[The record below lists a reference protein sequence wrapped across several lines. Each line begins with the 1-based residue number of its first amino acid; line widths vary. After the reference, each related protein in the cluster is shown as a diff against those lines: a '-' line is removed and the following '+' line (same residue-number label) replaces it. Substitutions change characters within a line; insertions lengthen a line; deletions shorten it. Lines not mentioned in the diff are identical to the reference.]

1 MKKSV
6 VSMILLI
13 VVKLSGF
20 TTGFTSWD
28 GEKLILD
35 NGSVQRVILWNQK
48 KGSFTTESLLPANSH
63 KSFVRGDC
71 KEFNFLLNGEILS
84 GQNRWKV
91 ISYKPVANNDNGQ
104 ACIIILAGDE
114 EKNLDL
120 EISITYMMYPDLPLI
135 RKMISFRNTGT
146 EEFSIEG
153 LDVEHLKL
161 NWSDTHC
168 WTLKDYGRY
177 KHLGP
182 YSGDWH
188 DAVVTVHNVTGE
200 EGMVLGNEAP
210 GVTKLTTTFLDDRPG
225 SVTIGLTHPEQD
237 YPFRKWLG
245 PGEQWE
251 SPYAFIALYQGTADP
266 YLCLN
271 TSVADFVRK
280 YMGIRLAELDKK
292 PAFVYNTWMPFRHQI
307 NDSLVYELATA
318 ASACG
323 AEEFIID
330 DGWQTNANPD
340 ENKIQYGDWAIDKK
354 KFPDGLKP
362 VFDSIKALGMKPGLW
377 ISMAGASPDSKVFNE
392 HPDWFIQNMDGHLE
406 NLHSSG
412 GHLKTA
418 CFGTEWV
425 DHIKSKILFL
435 VKEHGLEYAK
445 LDFAIV
451 TSAYRYN
458 RNYSGCYATD
468 HPHHRDRPESFL
480 NLYRRAWQ
488 MFDELHAEAP
498 DLFIDCTFETM
509 GALQMIDFDMC
520 KHAEG
525 NWLSNFYSRAPL
537 GSFRVRQ
544 MSWWRS
550 PAIPAAAM
558 VIGNQQLDDPNIEL
572 SIMSLA
578 GSFPIFLGDPRKVS
592 QDKRNSIKSW
602 SDWLRQM
609 QDKYDYMMYR
619 QDLEGF
625 GEPQDGQWDG
635 FQRINT
641 DTRGGGIVG
650 IFRQGGTENRRRII
664 VKYLDP
670 SRMYQIYE
678 APGGMEMGSMSG
690 KQLKEVGFDVI
701 LEQEYDGGL
710 FEIRASD

>member
-1 MKKSV
+1 MFFLPCLTLSA
-6 VSMILLI
+6 LA
-13 VVKLSGF
+13 SGF
-20 TTGFTSWD
+20 TAWD
-28 GEKLILD
+28 GEKLTLD
-35 NGSVQRVILWNQK
+35 NGFLQRIVLWDQET
-48 KGSFTTESLLPANSH
+48 GSFTTESLRPANAQESYTRED
-63 KSFVRGDC
+63 S
-71 KEFNFLLNGEILS
+71 KEFQFLLNEKTITGL
-84 GQNRWKV
+84 NRWKV
-91 ISYKPVANNDNGQ
+91 ISYKPVSSGDGGQ
-104 ACIIILAGDE
+104 GCIIILAGDE
-114 EKNLDL
+114 EKNFDL
-120 EISITYMMYPDLPLI
+120 ELSITYMMYPDLPLI

-146 EEFSIEG
+146 EDSKIEA
-153 LDVEHLKL
+153 LDVEDLKL
-161 NWSDTHC
+161 TWSDTHC
-168 WTLKDYGRY
+168 WTMKDYGRY
-177 KHLGP
+177 RHLGP
-182 YSGDWH
+182 YTGDWH
-188 DAVVTVHNVTGE
+188 DAVVTVHNVTGK

-210 GVTKLTTTFLDDRPG
+210 GVTKRTTTFLDDRPG

-237 YPFRKWLG
+237 YPFRKWLFSG
-245 PGEQWE
+245 KQWV
-251 SPYAFIALYQGTADP
+251 SPYAFIAIYHGTPDP

-271 TSVADFVRK
+271 TTVADFVRK

-307 NDSLVYELATA
+307 NDTLVYELATA

-323 AEEFIID
+323 VEEFIID
-330 DGWQTNANPD
+330 DGWQTNTNPD
-340 ENKIQYGDWAIDKK
+340 ENNIQYGDWAIDKK

-377 ISMAGASPDSKVFNE
+377 ISMAGASPDSKVFIE
-392 HPDWFIQNMDGHLE
+392 HPEWFIQNMDGHLE

-425 DHIKSKILFL
+425 DHIKSKILYL

-468 HPHHRDRPESFL
+468 HPFHMDRPESFL

-488 MFDELHAEAP
+488 MFDELHTEAP

-558 VIGNQQLDDPNIEL
+558 VIGNQQLDDPNIKL

-578 GSFPIFLGDPRKVS
+578 GSFPIFLGDPRKLS
-592 QDKRNSIKSW
+592 LEKRNNIKSW
-602 SDWLRQM
+602 SEWLRQM
-609 QDKYDYMMYR
+609 QDRYDYMMYR
-619 QDLEGF
+619 QDLAGF
-625 GEPQDGQWDG
+625 GEPQEGQWDG

-641 DTRGGGIVG
+641 DTKSGGIVG
-650 IFRQGGTENRRRII
+650 IFRQGGNENRRRI
-664 VKYLDP
+664 VVQYLD
-670 SRMYQIYE
+670 SSSNYKIYQ
-678 APGGMEMGSMSG
+678 APYGQEVSSMTG
-690 KQLKEVGFDVI
+690 KQLLEEGFDV
-701 LEQEYDGGL
+701 LLNEKYDGGL
-710 FEIRASD
+710 YEIRASD

>member
-1 MKKSV
+1 MRNAIGSLF
-6 VSMILLI
+6 LLLF
-13 VVKLSGF
+13 VNLSGSASE
-20 TTGFTSWD
+20 FTSWD
-28 GEKLILD
+28 GEKLTLD
-35 NGSVQRVILWNQK
+35 NGSIQRVLLWDQEM
-48 KGSFTTESLLPANSH
+48 GSFTTKSLQPSGSD
-63 KSFVRGDC
+63 KSFTREDS
-71 KEFNFLLNGEILS
+71 KEFHFLLNDVFVTGNN
-84 GQNRWKV
+84 QWKV
-91 ISYKPVANNDNGQ
+91 ISYNPVTNNTDGQ
-104 ACIIILAGDE
+104 GCIITLAGDE
-114 EKNLDL
+114 EINRKL
-120 EISITYMMYPDLPLI
+120 EISITYMLYPELPLI
-135 RKMISFRNTGT
+135 RKKMTFRNTGT
-146 EEFSIEG
+146 EEFNIES

-168 WTLKDYGRY
+168 WTLKDYGRFR
-177 KHLGP
+177 HLGP
-182 YSGDWH
+182 YTGDWH
-188 DAVVTVHNVTGE
+188 DAVVTVHNVTAEKGI
-200 EGMVLGNEAP
+200 VLGNEAP
-210 GVTKLTTTFLDDRPG
+210 GVSKRTTTFLDDRPG
-225 SVTIGLTHPEQD
+225 SVTIGLTHQDQD
-237 YPFRKWLG
+237 YPFRKWLV

-251 SPYAFIALYQGTADP
+251 SPYAFIALYQGTPDP

-271 TSVADFVRK
+271 TTVADFVRK
-280 YMGIRLAELDKK
+280 HMGIRLAELDKK
-292 PAFVYNTWMPFRHQI
+292 PAFVYNTWIPFRHQI
-307 NDSLVYELATA
+307 NDTLVYELAHA
-318 ASACG
+318 AAACG

-330 DGWQTNANPD
+330 DGWQTNETGSDA
-340 ENKIQYGDWAIDKK
+340 ERQWGDWAIDKR

-377 ISMAGASPDSKVFNE
+377 ISMAGASPDSKAYQE
-392 HPDWFIQNMDGHLE
+392 HPEWFIQYKDGSLE

-412 GHLKTA
+412 GYLKTA
-418 CFGTEWV
+418 CFGTGWV
-425 DHIKSKILFL
+425 DHIKSKILYL

-451 TSAYRYN
+451 TSAYRYD
-458 RNYSGCYATD
+458 RSYSGCYAND
-468 HPHHRDRPESFL
+468 HPYHRDRPESIL

-488 MFDELHAEAP
+488 MYDDLHAEAP

-525 NWLSNFYSRAPL
+525 NWLSNFTSFAPM
-537 GSFRVRQ
+537 GSLRVRQ

-550 PAIPAAAM
+550 PAIPAASM

-578 GSFPIFLGDPRKVS
+578 GSFPIFLGDPRKLS
-592 QDKRNSIKSW
+592 QDKINSIKSW

-609 QDKYDYMMYR
+609 QDKYDYMMFR
-619 QDLEGF
+619 QDLAGF

-650 IFRQGGTENRRRII
+650 VFRQGGTENRRRII

-670 SRMYQIYE
+670 LRSYQICE
-678 APGGMEMGSMSG
+678 APGGLEMGSMRG
-690 KQLKEVGFDVI
+690 KQLMEVGFDVV

-710 FEIRASD
+710 FEIRVLE

>member
-1 MKKSV
+1 MRNAIGSLF
-6 VSMILLI
+6 LLMF
-13 VVKLSGF
+13 VTLSGSASE
-20 TTGFTSWD
+20 FTSWD
-28 GEKLILD
+28 GKKLTLD
-35 NGSVQRVILWNQK
+35 NGSIQRVLLWDQEM
-48 KGSFTTESLLPANSH
+48 GSFTTKSLQPSGSDM
-63 KSFVRGDC
+63 SFTREDS
-71 KEFNFLLNGEILS
+71 KEFHFLLDDKVVT
-84 GQNRWKV
+84 GQSKWEV
-91 ISYKPVANNDNGQ
+91 ISYNPVTDNNGGQ
-104 ACIIILAGDE
+104 GCVITLAGDE
-114 EKNLDL
+114 ATNRNL
-120 EISITYMMYPDLPLI
+120 EISITYMLYPELPLI
-135 RKMISFRNTGT
+135 RKMMTFRNTGM
-146 EEFSIEG
+146 EEFSIES

-177 KHLGP
+177 RHLGP
-182 YSGDWH
+182 YTGDWH
-188 DAVVTVHNVTGE
+188 DAVVTVHNVTAEKGI
-200 EGMVLGNEAP
+200 VLGNEAP
-210 GVTKLTTTFLDDRPG
+210 GVSKRTTTFLDDRPG
-225 SVTIGLTHPEQD
+225 SVTIGLTHQNQD
-237 YPFRKWLG
+237 YPFRKWLV
-245 PGEQWE
+245 PGQQWE
-251 SPYAFIALYQGTADP
+251 STYAFVALYQGTPDP

-271 TSVADFVRK
+271 TTVADFVRK
-280 YMGIRLAELDKK
+280 HMGIRLAELDKK
-292 PAFVYNTWMPFRHQI
+292 PAFVYNTWIPFRHQI
-307 NDSLVYELATA
+307 NDTLVYELANA
-318 ASACG
+318 AAACG

-330 DGWQTNANPD
+330 DGWQTNETGSDA
-340 ENKIQYGDWAIDKK
+340 ERQWGDWAIDKR

-377 ISMAGASPDSKVFNE
+377 ISMAGASPDSKAYQE
-392 HPDWFIQNMDGHLE
+392 HPEWFIQYKDGRLE

-412 GHLKTA
+412 GYLKTA
-418 CFGTEWV
+418 CFGTGWV
-425 DHIKSKILFL
+425 DHIKSKILYL
-435 VKEHGLEYAK
+435 VREHGLEYAK

-451 TSAYRYN
+451 TSAYRYD
-458 RNYSGCYATD
+458 RSYSGCYAHD
-468 HPHHRDRPESFL
+468 HPYHRDRPESIL

-488 MFDELHAEAP
+488 MYDELHAEAP

-525 NWLSNFYSRAPL
+525 NWLSNFTSFAPM
-537 GSFRVRQ
+537 GSLRVRQ

-550 PAIPAAAM
+550 PAIPAASM

-578 GSFPIFLGDPRKVS
+578 GSFPIFLGDPRKLS
-592 QDKRNSIKSW
+592 QDKRSNIKSW

-619 QDLEGF
+619 QDLAGF

-641 DTRGGGIVG
+641 DTRAGGIVG
-650 IFRQGGTENRRRII
+650 VFRQGGTENRRRII

-670 SRMYQIYE
+670 LRRYQICI
-678 APGGMEMGSMSG
+678 APGGLEMGSMSG
-690 KQLKEVGFDVI
+690 KQLMEVGFDVI

>member
-1 MKKSV
+1 MNKIICYAF
-6 VSMILLI
+6 ILML
-13 VVKLSGF
+13 VTLSGF
-20 TTGFTSWD
+20 ASEYTSWD
-28 GEKLILD
+28 GEKLTLD
-35 NGSVQRVILWNQK
+35 NGSIQRVILWEQ
-48 KGSFTTESLLPANSH
+48 GTGRFTTETFKPAGSD
-63 KSFVRGDC
+63 KSFTKEDS
-71 KEFNFLLNGEILS
+71 KEFHFLLNGKDLT
-84 GQNRWKV
+84 GKNRWEI
-91 ISYKPVANNDNGQ
+91 ISYEPITGDNGGQ
-104 ACIIILAGDE
+104 GCIIILAGDE
-114 EKNLDL
+114 ERNNNL
-120 EISITYMMYPDLPLI
+120 EISITYMLYPELPLI
-135 RKMISFRNTGT
+135 RKMLTFRNTGT
-146 EEFSIEG
+146 KEFRIEA

-182 YSGDWH
+182 YAGDWH

-200 EGMVLGNEAP
+200 KGMVLGNEAP
-210 GVTKLTTTFLDDRPG
+210 GVTKRTTTFLDDRPG
-225 SVTIGLTHPEQD
+225 SVTIGITHPEQD
-237 YPFRKWLG
+237 YPFRKWLL
-245 PGEQWE
+245 PGERWE
-251 SPYAFIALYQGTADP
+251 SPYAFIALYHGTSDP

-271 TSVADFVRK
+271 TTVPDFVRK

-292 PAFVYNTWMPFRHQI
+292 PAFVYNTWVPFRHQI
-307 NDSLVYELATA
+307 NDTLVYELATA
-318 ASACG
+318 AAACG

-330 DGWQTNANPD
+330 DGWQTNANPLD
-340 ENKIQYGDWAIDKK
+340 DQIQYGDWDIDKK
-354 KFPDGLKP
+354 KFPEGLKP

-392 HPDWFIQNMDGHLE
+392 HPEWFIQYKDGSLE

-418 CFGTEWV
+418 CFGTGWV
-425 DHIKSKILFL
+425 DHIKSKILYL
-435 VKEHGLEYAK
+435 VMEHGLEYAK

-451 TSAYRYN
+451 TSAYRYD
-458 RNYSGCYATD
+458 RTYSGCYATD
-468 HPHHRDRPESFL
+468 HPYHRDRPESFL
-480 NLYRRAWQ
+480 ELYRRAWQ
-488 MFDELHAEAP
+488 MYDELHAEAP

-525 NWLSNFYSRAPL
+525 NWLSNFYSPAPL
-537 GSFRVRQ
+537 GSGRVRQ

-578 GSFPIFLGDPRKVS
+578 GSFPIFLGDPRKLS
-592 QDKRNSIKSW
+592 EEQKANIKSW

-609 QDKYDYMMYR
+609 QDRHDYMMYR
-619 QDLEGF
+619 QDLAGF
-625 GEPQDGQWDG
+625 GEPQEGQWDG

-641 DTRGGGIVG
+641 DNKSGGIIGV
-650 IFRQGGTENRRRII
+650 FRQGGMEDKRQII
-664 VKYLDP
+664 IKYLDP
-670 SRMYQIYE
+670 LRNYKIYR
-678 APGGMEMGSMSG
+678 APGGLEIGSMSG
-690 KQLKEVGFDVI
+690 KQMMEEGFDVM

-710 FEIRASD
+710 FEIRATD